1 MVRTLPFHGKNTGS
15 NPVKNIIIYFFLKV
29 MKNFYISNNYNT
41 FFFLQSYQ
49 SLLKIEYLS
58 ILIYIFV
65 AIILSMVILILSYML
80 AVQNPETEKMSAY
93 ECGFEPYQD
102 AREKFDVK
110 YYLIAMLFIVF
121 DIETMFLI
129 PWCSSFV
136 ILNGTAFWSMI
147 DFVLELGVGLLYVW
161 FIGGLNWDSAIEKS
175 N

>member
-1 MVRTLPFHGKNTGS
+1 
-15 NPVKNIIIYFFLKV
+15 
-29 MKNFYISNNYNT
+29 MKNFYILTNNST
-41 FFFLQSYQ
+41 FFSFQSYQ
-49 SLLKIEYLS
+49 CLLKMEYLS
-58 ILIYIFV
+58 ILIYLFV
-65 AIILSMVILILSYML
+65 AITLSIVILVLSYLL

-136 ILNGTAFWSMI
+136 ILNGTAFWAMI
-147 DFVLELGVGLLYVW
+147 DFVLELDL
-161 FIGGLNWDSAIEKS
+161 
-175 N
+175 

>member
-1 MVRTLPFHGKNTGS
+1 
-15 NPVKNIIIYFFLKV
+15 
-29 MKNFYISNNYNT
+29 MKNFYILTNNST
-41 FFFLQSYQ
+41 FFSFQSYQ
-49 SLLKIEYLS
+49 CLLKMEYLS
-58 ILIYIFV
+58 ILIYLFV
-65 AIILSMVILILSYML
+65 AITLSIVILVLSYLL

-136 ILNGTAFWSMI
+136 ILNGTAFWAMI

-161 FIGGLNWDSAIEKS
+161 FIGGLDWDSITDKS

>member
-1 MVRTLPFHGKNTGS
+1 
-15 NPVKNIIIYFFLKV
+15 
-29 MKNFYISNNYNT
+29 MKNFYISNNSST
-41 FFFLQSYQ
+41 SFFLQSYE

-65 AIILSMVILILSYML
+65 SIILSIVILTLSYML

-129 PWCSSFV
+129 PWT
-136 ILNGTAFWSMI
+136 N
-147 DFVLELGVGLLYVW
+147 VLAQLDLVG
-161 FIGGLNWDSAIEKS
+161 F
-175 N
+175 

>member
-1 MVRTLPFHGKNTGS
+1 
-15 NPVKNIIIYFFLKV
+15 
-29 MKNFYISNNYNT
+29 MKNFYISNNSST
-41 FFFLQSYQ
+41 SFFLQSYE

-65 AIILSMVILILSYML
+65 SIILSIVILTLSYML
-80 AVQNPETEKMSAY
+80 AIQNPETEKMSAY

-129 PWCSSFV
+129 PWCSSLV
-136 ILNGTAFWSMI
+136 LLNGTAFWAMV

-161 FIGGLNWDSAIEKS
+161 FIGGLNWDVAMDKAINSIGRVFRLQRKS
-175 N
+175 

>member
-1 MVRTLPFHGKNTGS
+1 
-15 NPVKNIIIYFFLKV
+15 
-29 MKNFYISNNYNT
+29 MKNFYILNNGST
-41 FFFLQSYQ
+41 FFSFQSYQ
-49 SLLKIEYLS
+49 CLLKMEYLS
-58 ILIYIFV
+58 ILIYLFV
-65 AIILSMVILILSYML
+65 AITLSIVILVLSYLL

-136 ILNGTAFWSMI
+136 ILNGTAFWAMI

-161 FIGGLNWDSAIEKS
+161 FIGGLDWDSITDIS